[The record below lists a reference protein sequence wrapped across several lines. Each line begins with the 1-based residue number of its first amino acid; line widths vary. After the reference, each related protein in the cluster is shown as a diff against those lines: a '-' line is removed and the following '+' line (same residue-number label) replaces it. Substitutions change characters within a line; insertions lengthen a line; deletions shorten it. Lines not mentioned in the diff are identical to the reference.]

1 MIACLGGLSLFIAS
15 PLAFA
20 LLKEFG
26 LSGTFLILAG
36 LNAQICVVAMICKPS
51 TIEKNLKM
59 TKHITIEYD
68 KAEQSC
74 DKTRCCDKTIVP
86 YSSETVQ
93 VQMIYPRPNHLLLY
107 SDNENE
113 LYTEQNNS
121 QHLPAYKSQ
130 TYDNITK
137 INGEGRYFLSENDDA
152 LCNGSV
158 TSKVNSKHRDVYES
172 DASYMKES
180 DCRINCVQWL
190 LNIARAFFNP
200 HLLHNVRFMLFLV
213 STSAYNFAL
222 GICCMHLPN
231 YVIIQGASETEVTAI
246 MTCFSLSNLTGRILG
261 MYNVLIVWLVIL

>member
-1 MIACLGGLSLFIAS
+1 MGVSVIACLGGVSLFIAS

-36 LNAQICVVAMICKPS
+36 LNAHICVVAMICKPS
-51 TIEKNLKM
+51 TIEKNLKI
-59 TKHITIEYD
+59 TKRMTIESEQ
-68 KAEQSC
+68 AEQSC
-74 DKTRCCDKTIVP
+74 DKTLFCDKTIVP

-93 VQMIYPRPNHLLLY
+93 DRTDYSRPNILLLY
-107 SDNENE
+107 SDNDNK

-121 QHLPAYKSQ
+121 QHLSAYKSES
-130 TYDNITK
+130 YDNLTK

-158 TSKVNSKHRDVYES
+158 TSKVNSKYRDVHKS
-172 DASYMKES
+172 DAPYMKRS
-180 DCRINCVQWL
+180 NCRINCVQWL

-213 STSAYNFAL
+213 STAAYNFAL

-231 YVIIQGASETEVTAI
+231 YVIIQEASETEVTAI

-261 MYNVLIVWLVIL
+261 MYNFLIV